1 MEKSKKKMNET
12 IKKQGLLPK
21 MSTVPVRGV
30 LIFAAGCATGALITA
45 GWSGDT
51 RTPVSAQDAF
61 GKITN
66 VISNVGTSDDA
77 TTSQRVSV
85 DTLASGLES
94 GAVSVNAQPAGSS
107 VLVESVTVPP
117 PGVWVA
123 VQETRDGELGNVL
136 GATRLHGPLS
146 NVTVNL
152 LRNTEPD
159 STYAIALYRDG
170 GDGGVFDMKVDS
182 AYVDFDSGERVVAPF
197 RTTVAGI

>member
-45 GWSGDT
+45 AWTGDT
-51 RTPVSAQDAF
+51 QSPVSASDAF
-61 GKITN
+61 GRITN
-66 VISNVGTSDDA
+66 VISNVDAHDA
-77 TTSQRVSV
+77 TSSQKVV

-107 VLVESVTVPP
+107 VVVESVTVPP

-123 VQETRDGELGNVL
+123 VQETHDGELGNVL